1 MIKFEASATTFLRGY
16 GDISKLEG
24 MATYRVGGASLCAQ
38 GITTWQTTQQLALC
52 FVLWCHVDLGG
63 VSRTFLKPEAQN
75 AFGKR
80 AADGSISAAA
90 ELEGCVLSCP
100 LNPFL

>member
-63 VSRTFLKPEAQN
+63 VSRTFRKPEAQTKSN
-75 AFGKR
+75 VPRTGAYR
-80 AADGSISAAA
+80 
-90 ELEGCVLSCP
+90 LLLSSRVAC
-100 LNPFL
+100 